1 MNKQH
6 SPRRLK
12 AERLPVN
19 WLLMAAVVLLVAVIG
34 SSLGTA
40 NLMAQYTT
48 STTGTDSARVARYV
62 VNAAKASGQSDA
74 LTLDY
79 DNKRADYKFTVTNQN
94 GQGINEVATAYDVVV
109 TFPKRLEGV
118 TLSLKNGNSAA
129 MTPEASTD
137 AKTYT
142 FHSAGTF
149 TAGTAA
155 THNLTL
161 TFTMPDDS
169 TVDEAW
175 QGIQIAVN
183 AAQID

>member
-62 VNAAKASGQSDA
+62 VNTQATTSGTS
-74 LTLDY
+74 LELSTS
-79 DNKRADYKFTVTNQN
+79 KKTADYQFTVSNRDAAGN
-94 GQGINEVATAYDVVV
+94 INEVATSYAVEVRFREKP
-109 TFPKRLEGV
+109 TGV
-118 TLSLKNGNSAA
+118 TLSLKNGPTAVNG
-129 MTPEASTD
+129 TASSD
-137 AKTYT
+137 GKTYT
-142 FHSAGTF
+142 FQNAGSF
-149 TAGTAA
+149 AAGVAKTDY
-155 THNLTL
+155 LTL
-161 TFTMPDDS
+161 TFTMADDADS
-169 TVDEAW
+169 ATLRD
-175 QGIQIAVN
+175 IKIMVN

>member
-62 VNAAKASGQSDA
+62 VEAAKDSGQSEA

-79 DNKRADYKFTVTNQN
+79 DNKRADYKFTVTNKN

-118 TLSLKNGNSAA
+118 TLSLKNGNVDVDG
-129 MTPEASTD
+129 TASSD
-137 AKTYT
+137 GKTYT
-142 FHSAGTF
+142 FQNAGSF
-149 TAGTAA
+149 AAGAAA

>member
-62 VNAAKASGQSDA
+62 GLSIVPSNDQDATKILDADTDKAKYFFLVRNTAE
-74 LTLDY
+74 
-79 DNKRADYKFTVTNQN
+79 
-94 GQGINEVATAYDVVV
+94 NETAIAYDVVIS
-109 TFPKRLEGV
+109 FPKKLEGV
-118 TLSLKNGNSAA
+118 ALTVEN
-129 MTPEASTD
+129 EAKSVKGTVSND
-137 AKTYT
+137 GLTYT
-142 FHSAGTF
+142 FKNVGSFAAGKAGSQKPVVIF
-149 TAGTAA
+149 TRQEGAKNMTW
-155 THNLTL
+155 
-161 TFTMPDDS
+161 DK
-169 TVDEAW
+169 
-175 QGIQIAVN
+175 IRIAVN

>member
-62 VNAAKASGQSDA
+62 VNAAKASGQSEA

-79 DNKRADYKFTVTNQN
+79 DNKSADYKFTVTNQN

-118 TLSLKNGNSAA
+118 TLSLKNGSSAA
-129 MTPEASTD
+129 MTPEASD
-137 AKTYT
+137 AMIYT
-142 FHSAGTF
+142 FRNAGTF
-149 TAGTAA
+149 TAGAAA

>member
-62 VNAAKASGQSDA
+62 VNTQATTSGTSLELSASRK
-74 LTLDY
+74 T
-79 DNKRADYKFTVTNQN
+79 ADYKFTVNNQDADGN
-94 GQGINEVATAYDVVV
+94 TNEVATSYAVEVS
-109 TFPKRLEGV
+109 FPEKPKGV
-118 TLSLKNGNSAA
+118 TLSLKNGTTAVNG
-129 MTPEASTD
+129 TASSD
-137 AKTYT
+137 GKTYT
-142 FHSAGTF
+142 FQNAGSF
-149 TAGTAA
+149 AAGTAK
-155 THNLTL
+155 TDNLTL
-161 TFTMPDDS
+161 TFTMADDADS
-169 TVDEAW
+169 ATLR
-175 QGIQIAVN
+175 GIKIMVN

>member
-1 MNKQH
+1 MNKQY

-19 WLLMAAVVLLVAVIG
+19 WLFMAAVVLLVAVIG

-48 STTGTDSARVARYV
+48 STTGTDGARVARYV
-62 VNAAKASGQSDA
+62 VEAAKDSGQSDA
-74 LTLDY
+74 LTLDH
-79 DNKRADYKFTVTNQN
+79 DNKSAVYKFTVTNQS
-94 GQGINEVATAYDVVV
+94 GQNINEVATAYDVVV
-109 TFPKRLEGV
+109 KFPKSLEGV
-118 TLSLKNGNSAA
+118 TLSLKNGTSAP
-129 MTPEASTD
+129 MTPVASPD
-137 AKTYT
+137 AKIYT
-142 FHSAGTF
+142 FRSAGTF

-155 THNLTL
+155 THNLSL

-175 QGIQIAVN
+175 KGIQIAVN